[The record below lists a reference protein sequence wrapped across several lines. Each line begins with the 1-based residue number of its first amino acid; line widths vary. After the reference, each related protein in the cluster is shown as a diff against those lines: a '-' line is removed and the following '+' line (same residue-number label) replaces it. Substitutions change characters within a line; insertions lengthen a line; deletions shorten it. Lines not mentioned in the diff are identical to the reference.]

1 MPQTEPAIK
10 LVHADVVHARHG
22 QPQHRLAR
30 KTLSIW
36 IDLDRLKEADQQ
48 SGLFSVGRFNLLSF
62 HSADFGPNHKSQ
74 AKSGRRDHD
83 LASYARSVCALYLP
97 DTPIASVRLLT
108 MPRIL
113 GMGFNPI
120 SVYLCTDN
128 KGADRFVIYEVHN
141 TFGDSHSYVGI
152 VDDTG
157 KTMLHETEKKLHV
170 SPFFPV
176 DGHYNL
182 RFRADAQSLFL
193 LVRYYRNNRPALTAT
208 QRGNSYVMTTGTILK
223 SLFSGIHLP
232 MRPWLAIHVEAVK
245 LFIKKCAVYD
255 RPAPPATS
263 HSKAVPHHP
272 RRDQ

>member
-1 MPQTEPAIK
+1 MPLCEPAIK
-10 LVHADVVHARHG
+10 LVHANVVHARHG
-22 QPQHRLAR
+22 HPQHRLAR

-36 IDLDRLKEADQQ
+36 VDLDRLAEADRQ
-48 SGLFSVGRFNLLSF
+48 SWLFSVGKFNLLSF
-62 HSADFGPNHKSQ
+62 HSSDFGPNHKSQ
-74 AKSGRRDHD
+74 AKSAQRTHD
-83 LASYARSVCALYLP
+83 LARYARSLCALYLP
-97 DTPIASVRLLT
+97 DTSIASVRLLT

-120 SVYLCTDN
+120 SVYLCADDT
-128 KGADRFVIYEVHN
+128 GADRFVIYEVHN

-157 KTMLHETEKKLHV
+157 KTMLHETDKKLHV

-176 DGHYNL
+176 DGFYNL
-182 RFRADAQSLFL
+182 RFRAADDTLFL
-193 LVRYYRNNRPALTAT
+193 LVRYYRDNKPALTAT
-208 QRGNSYVMTTGTILK
+208 QRGHSYAMTAGSIVK
-223 SLFSGIHLP
+223 SFLSGFHFP

-245 LFIKKCAVYD
+245 LFIKRCAVYD

-263 HSKAVPHHP
+263 HSKAVPHNP